1 MGLRA
6 FALAVQEEEE
16 AKNGYHSSLCQKAA
30 IGPARGNKK
39 KRLYLRKKFRMAT
52 FAMKLYLLDHMKGR
66 KEKHIDLVWDKAV
79 YSIGSVFL
87 HSVAFVSAGK
97 FCYKKLLTTHCEK
110 IFIN

>member
-39 KRLYLRKKFRMAT
+39 KRLYFEKKISYGDFCNEA
-52 FAMKLYLLDHMKGR
+52 L
-66 KEKHIDLVWDKAV
+66 
-79 YSIGSVFL
+79 SIGS
-87 HSVAFVSAGK
+87 HERSK
-97 FCYKKLLTTHCEK
+97 RETH
-110 IFIN
+110 